1 MLLQTNSYIV
11 PKEKR
16 AEHSRLI
23 RRFRQTL
30 LRLGCDHFEVYE
42 QVGSNWSNSESAG
55 RYVQILRFLDRKHQ
69 LAVQAAERSDPTA
82 QAVIADFCDLINF
95 PYQQQQG
102 LFAVGFYTSVLP
114 VAPKRGAR
122 GELVSTVEHEV
133 IDDPEAEKPYPGASD
148 GPPVEESAVE
158 AESSMVTTESLSPEP
173 ATGEAVGVVNG
184 TEFEPDEILH
194 PSSHVPHAEDEPE
207 TFSSEPI
214 PTETVVTEAE
224 EHRDVLETRAD
235 ADALVHEPHAAAGH
249 AMEEPSHT
257 DIEETTSRAEKTD
270 DFMSLVGGELDTDA
284 NGADLGENP
293 FDEESDDDAA
303 HGFIEV
309 DMDDAEIHD
318 PHGQSVEPAHPHSKD
333 RPPGW

>member
-133 IDDPEAEKPYPGASD
+133 IDDPEAEAPYPGASD
-148 GPPVEESAVE
+148 GPPLEEAAGDTGAEPAMAGEEPMVVEEPLVGGEPAVASAEPPVVHAFESVE
-158 AESSMVTTESLSPEP
+158 AEVLEHHEPVTEPIEAQPAKPDIQSLIEHIPDEPLVTQVEEP
-173 ATGEAVGVVNG
+173 AAK
-184 TEFEPDEILH
+184 
-194 PSSHVPHAEDEPE
+194 
-207 TFSSEPI
+207 
-214 PTETVVTEAE
+214 
-224 EHRDVLETRAD
+224 D
-235 ADALVHEPHAAAGH
+235 A
-249 AMEEPSHT
+249 
-257 DIEETTSRAEKTD
+257 D
-270 DFMSLVGGELDTDA
+270 DFMSLVGGELDSEVK
-284 NGADLGENP
+284 GAREAEFENP

-303 HGFIEV
+303 HGFIEAEVV
-309 DMDDAEIHD
+309 DDVNGQ
-318 PHGQSVEPAHPHSKD
+318 PHNGGAEPAHQHSKE

>member
-1 MLLQTNSYIV
+1 MFGSAPELLRVDEGKCMLLQTNSYIV

-148 GPPVEESAVE
+148 GPPIDE
-158 AESSMVTTESLSPEP
+158 
-173 ATGEAVGVVNG
+173 ATGATEAVVVEG
-184 TEFEPDEILH
+184 QTPFEPSVVIEM
-194 PSSHVPHAEDEPE
+194 PSDGRDPE
-207 TFSSEPI
+207 EVFSSEPI
-214 PTETVVTEAE
+214 PHQTVVTEAVEQE
-224 EHRDVLETRAD
+224 EVLEAK
-235 ADALVHEPHAAAGH
+235 VGH
-249 AMEEPSHT
+249 EEPPIEVHT
-257 DIEETTSRAEKTD
+257 GETGARAKVAD
-270 DFMSLVGGELDTDA
+270 DFMDLVGGELDTESD
-284 NGADLGENP
+284 GIHEKELPNP
-293 FDEESDDDAA
+293 FDEESEDDSA

-309 DMDDAEIHD
+309 VDETDGHSNT
-318 PHGQSVEPAHPHSKD
+318 QSVEGSAEPAHQHAKD

>member
-69 LAVQAAERSDPTA
+69 LAVQSAERTDPTA

-114 VAPKRGAR
+114 VAPKRGTR

-133 IDDPEAEKPYPGASD
+133 IDDPEAENPYPGASD
-148 GPPVEESAVE
+148 GPPLEE
-158 AESSMVTTESLSPEP
+158 TEHGGEPEP
-173 ATGEAVGVVNG
+173 AIAGDVIAEEEIVHAEPEATHEPAASAGNHESD
-184 TEFEPDEILH
+184 TEFEDIVTAETIETAESPEVSDLGDLGDLHLPD
-194 PSSHVPHAEDEPE
+194 
-207 TFSSEPI
+207 SSE
-214 PTETVVTEAE
+214 
-224 EHRDVLETRAD
+224 
-235 ADALVHEPHAAAGH
+235 
-249 AMEEPSHT
+249 
-257 DIEETTSRAEKTD
+257 D
-270 DFMSLVGGELDTDA
+270 DFMKLVGDDLEEEP
-284 NGADLGENP
+284 AD
-293 FDEESDDDAA
+293 DSAS
-303 HGFIEV
+303 GFIDADPVQKV
-309 DMDDAEIHD
+309 D
-318 PHGQSVEPAHPHSKD
+318 SKD
-333 RPPGW
+333 HPPGW